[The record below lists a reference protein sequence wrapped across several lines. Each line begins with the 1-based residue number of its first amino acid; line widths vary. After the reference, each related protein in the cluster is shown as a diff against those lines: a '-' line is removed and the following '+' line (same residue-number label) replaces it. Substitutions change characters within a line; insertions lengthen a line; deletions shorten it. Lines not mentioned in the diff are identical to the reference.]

1 MVRSGSI
8 CAGMLPAAAW
18 RANDANSSLKYVA
31 GMGEASPP
39 TQSDAS
45 LASVRWQYAKP
56 FTPPL
61 RRVMLQ
67 CDSGASKFRR
77 LAALR
82 HGRWVSR
89 AGRPGT
95 FGARQNLPLNLLID
109 PATLRACCSHLADH
123 PPAVKPIC
131 TVWLTS
137 TRALKLTH
145 DRCPA
150 SSLTGGSEVRLL
162 GGWLAADYLFDRV
175 GRCAATPTARTRCP
189 FPLLA
194 DHSHV
199 PLSPL
204 RCHYARSDSA

>member
-31 GMGEASPP
+31 GMGEVSPP

-67 CDSGASKFRR
+67 CGSGTSKFSRFE
-77 LAALR
+77 LVR

-89 AGRPGT
+89 PGRPAT
-95 FGARQNLPLNLLID
+95 TGAHQNLPLNPLVD
-109 PATLRACCSHLADH
+109 PATLRACSSHLTYH
-123 PPAVKPIC
+123 PPAVKPNVAYGAIDARC
-131 TVWLTS
+131 KRLFRWQLSGNFPGQLPPRASRPSSS
-137 TRALKLTH
+137 TRANSSRRWKVRGHPHSSNLT
-145 DRCPA
+145 PI
-150 SSLTGGSEVRLL
+150 
-162 GGWLAADYLFDRV
+162 
-175 GRCAATPTARTRCP
+175 
-189 FPLLA
+189 PLLLPTI
-194 DHSHV
+194 HTSH
-199 PLSPL
+199 
-204 RCHYARSDSA
+204 